1 MTNLYITKETFDFS
15 NYYGDKT
22 GYVSQEKRRNLVLSD
37 YFYVDHGHGE
47 EEPSIIKGEKQVY
60 VVFGTPFIDGAP
72 LSSYVGT
79 ASKYFETIKGRL
91 SEIDSVFTIVEHTYE
106 TRTTRIY
113 TDRYGCINIFVAPV
127 NNTLMLST
135 RIRNIVD
142 ALRLAKTVELDK
154 QAVFEFLWFRRLF
167 GNKTFIEEIQT
178 LESAS
183 YYVFK
188 GQQCLQKGVYWSPGE
203 ATHDTSVNT
212 IDGAARLIAHEIR
225 KGVNLAIDDT
235 SVNGLFLSGGLDS
248 RALLGVGGS
257 RYNAITNTPAINNEY
272 EVARQLAESVNAKH
286 IHLLRPRDYL
296 DNIFHEA
303 TIASN
308 GFTQYYECQFL
319 GYVKKLVQM
328 VDNVHFGLF
337 LDVFYCGHYLPKH
350 RQSIGRG
357 KSLYFVLDNIDYA
370 KLPEYFMANV
380 SYRQKSTELEMVC
393 HPATYRECYQRLL
406 GEIRQGFDMG
416 SREGLSGLALWEYM
430 HLTNLGRHYSMLMA
444 SSLRPY
450 MKVFVPILTTSAY
463 DLAFTLPIKFKT
475 NWSAYLKAL
484 QIITPSLMNIENA
497 NTFLKA
503 KYSLHSQTLLKIL
516 KGVSNKALPVN
527 FRMSPNP
534 EDRSWPL
541 VLESIQ
547 DGKSICEHVESTL
560 QEGSILSLDLINR
573 SKVWELYRKT
583 REGEEDHSVFLNQLL
598 TIEYGLLRFL

>member
-1 MTNLYITKETFDFS
+1 MTNLYLTKEIFNFS
-15 NYYGDKT
+15 NQFGDKS

-60 VVFGTPFIDGAP
+60 VVFGTPFIDGVS
-72 LSSYVGT
+72 LSSYVDT
-79 ASKYFETIKGRL
+79 APKYFETIQDRL
-91 SEIDSVFTIVEHTYE
+91 PEIDSVFTIVEYTYE

-113 TDRYGCINIFVAPV
+113 TDRYGCINIFVASV

-135 RIRNIVD
+135 RVRNIVD
-142 ALRLAKTVELDK
+142 VLRLDKTIELDK

-167 GNKTFIEEIQT
+167 GNKTFIEEIQS

-188 GQQCLQKGVYWSPGE
+188 GQQCLRKGVYWSPGE
-203 ATHDTSVNT
+203 ATQHTGVNK

-225 KGVNLAIDDT
+225 KGVNLAIDDS

-257 RYNAITNTPAINNEY
+257 RYKAITNTPELNNEY
-272 EVARQLAESVNAKH
+272 EVAQQLAESVNAKH
-286 IHLLRPRDYL
+286 IHLLRPKDYL
-296 DNIFHEA
+296 DNIFDEA

-319 GYVKKLVQM
+319 GYVKQLAQI

-350 RQSIGRG
+350 RQSLGRG
-357 KSLYFVLDNIDYA
+357 KSLYFVLDDIAYG

-380 SYRQKSTELEMVC
+380 SYRQKSTALEMVC
-393 HPATYRECYQRLL
+393 NSATYRDCYQRLL
-406 GEIRQGFDMG
+406 GEIRQQFDIG
-416 SREGLSGLALWEYM
+416 SQEELSGIALWEYM

-484 QIITPSLMNIENA
+484 QIISPSLMNIENA

-516 KGVSNKALPVN
+516 KGVSNKVLPFS
-527 FRMSPNP
+527 FRMSPNA

-547 DGKSICEHVESTL
+547 DRQSICEYVESTL
-560 QEGSILSLDLINR
+560 QEGSILSLDLIDKN
-573 SKVWELYRKT
+573 KAWELYRKT
-583 REGEEDHSVFLNQLL
+583 KNGEEDHSVFLNQLL